1 MADFTLSKPAA
12 VTGTKGKGSPLG
24 NVAYALFVLFVFW
37 VGSLL
42 LDALIQAPGVFEHLM
57 QNSDT
62 ARPQIEM
69 GLGVGSLFGIGVFA
83 LGALIVGASV
93 TALRLRRR
101 HLRR

>member
-1 MADFTLSKPAA
+1 MADFTLSKPA
-12 VTGTKGKGSPLG
+12 VIGTKGKGSPLG
-24 NVAYALFVLFVFW
+24 NVAYALFVLFIFW

-42 LDALIQAPGVFEHLM
+42 IDMLIQAPGVFERLM

-62 ARPQIEM
+62 TRPHIEM

-83 LGALIVGASV
+83 LGALIMGISATV
-93 TALRLRRR
+93 LHLRRR